1 MDRHHLTKADTGTP
15 PSLSTAVRNEQLVR
29 DYFAAVWNDGDL
41 EPFDTDVVSD
51 DYVFHH
57 QTNDTYSVDELRVAW
72 AEWYKAFPDLSNEI
86 EDVIATANK
95 VVVRYRFSGTHKGEA
110 VGVPPTESEVET
122 AGIVIFRVEEEQ
134 LLEAWALDDMHGF
147 LEQLGAIVA
156 D

>member
-51 DYVFHH
+51 DYVLHH

-86 EDVIATANK
+86 EDVIATANR
-95 VVVRYRFSGTHKGEA
+95 VVVRYRFSGTHRGET

-134 LLEAWALDDMHGF
+134 LLEAWALDDMHGL
-147 LEQLGAIVA
+147 LEQLGAIA